1 MVRLFNVYYPKRTL
15 ALVAVEAVLVLLAL
29 LVPMAV
35 KYGSDTSVVLGYEA
49 GFLRISVAAA
59 VFMFCVYYVD
69 LYSVNVLAN
78 PREARAR
85 IFASVGAACIVLA
98 AVYALA
104 PTIRLGEM
112 VILPGILLA
121 AAALFGSRAAF
132 YSLSRSPRLAQRA
145 LLLGEGPLMYRL
157 GEEIPKRPELGIR
170 LDGYIGPPP
179 VDRPLPAG
187 VPFLGESRAFA
198 EIIRDRPVDR
208 VIVTMRDRRGS
219 LPVQDLL
226 RLKTEG
232 VLVEDGTSFYETI
245 SGRLPL
251 DVLSA
256 GTMLFSDGFHVS
268 SLGLL
273 KKRLCSIV
281 VSFVALVV
289 TSPLM
294 VLIAIAIVIDSR
306 GGALFRQVRVGMGG
320 RTFEIIK
327 FRSMCSG
334 AESES
339 GPVWAQDKDPRV
351 TRVGRVL
358 RKLRLDELP
367 QLVNVLRGDMSI
379 VGPRPERPH
388 FVNMLSEQIPFYG
401 LRHSV
406 PPGITGWAQVCYPY
420 GSTVDESRAKLE
432 YDLFYVKNLSI
443 SLDLLILFSTLKI
456 VLLGRG
462 AK

>member
-1 MVRLFNVYYPKRTL
+1 
-15 ALVAVEAVLVLLAL
+15 
-29 LVPMAV
+29 
-35 KYGSDTSVVLGYEA
+35 
-49 GFLRISVAAA
+49 
-59 VFMFCVYYVD
+59 
-69 LYSVNVLAN
+69 
-78 PREARAR
+78 
-85 IFASVGAACIVLA
+85 
-98 AVYALA
+98 
-104 PTIRLGEM
+104 
-112 VILPGILLA
+112 
-121 AAALFGSRAAF
+121 
-132 YSLSRSPRLAQRA
+132 
-145 LLLGEGPLMYRL
+145 
-157 GEEIPKRPELGIR
+157 
-170 LDGYIGPPP
+170 
-179 VDRPLPAG
+179 
-187 VPFLGESRAFA
+187 
-198 EIIRDRPVDR
+198 
-208 VIVTMRDRRGS
+208 
-219 LPVQDLL
+219 
-226 RLKTEG
+226 
-232 VLVEDGTSFYETI
+232 
-245 SGRLPL
+245 
-251 DVLSA
+251 
-256 GTMLFSDGFHVS
+256 
-268 SLGLL
+268 
-273 KKRLCSIV
+273 V